1 MFAPIYLNLQNSI
14 FATGAVKSTF
24 YRWLCGH
31 APSLRHLAALD
42 ERLSITITISYVN
55 KFIKTAKEL
64 NQTNEMEKVS
74 KILNSSTLENEDVL
88 LLADYHKNRIWKKT
102 TNVLTLEDLSDEC

>member
-1 MFAPIYLNLQNSI
+1 MFAPIYLNLRNSI

-24 YRWLCGH
+24 YRWLCG
-31 APSLRHLAALD
+31 AEPSLRHLAALD
-42 ERLSITITISYVN
+42 ERLSITITISYLN

-64 NQTNEMEKVS
+64 NQTNELEKIS
-74 KILNSSTLENEDVL
+74 KILSSSTLEGEDML

-102 TNVLTLEDLSDEC
+102 TDFLTLEDSSDEC